1 MEKDDIDV
9 RKRARSANYTERE
22 KELLL
27 SLVFKYKNINGLE
40 NKRTD
45 GVTVQEKKQV
55 WEKVALQFNSASPGM
70 VPKTSESM
78 KKFYEN
84 KKKVIRKDM
93 AKERCELYKTGG
105 GPAPS
110 TSANPKENVTLS
122 IINLK
127 SVFGLNNDFDGDRIT
142 ENTQVNVSY
151 PVSRL

>member
-22 KELLL
+22 KELLF
-27 SLVFKYKNINGLE
+27 SLVFKYKNIIE

-70 VPKTSESM
+70 VPRTPESL

-110 TSANPKENVTLS
+110 TIANPKKNVILS
-122 IINLK
+122 IINPK
-127 SVFGLNNDFDGDRIT
+127 SVFGLNNDFDGDRLA

-151 PVSRL
+151 PVKRL